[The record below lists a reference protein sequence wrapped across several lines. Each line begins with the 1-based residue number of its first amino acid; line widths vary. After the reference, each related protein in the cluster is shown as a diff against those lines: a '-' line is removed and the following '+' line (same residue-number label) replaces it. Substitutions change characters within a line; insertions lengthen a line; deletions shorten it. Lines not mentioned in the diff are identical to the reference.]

1 MEQDQF
7 QQRLEKLSLLRE
19 QGRDPYAVRKVLAT
33 CTAAEVDSRFEELE
47 GTKQQLAGRL
57 MAKRIHGKAVFVDLR
72 DGTGQVQLFLR
83 IDLMGEEAFNDF
95 IDITDVG
102 DWIWIEGAIFLT
114 RRGQRSVEVTSFKLI
129 SKGLRPL
136 PEKWHGL
143 SDVEQ
148 RYRQRYLDLVAN
160 PEVKEVFLKRS
171 RLILAMRQEFAA
183 RGFLEVETPIL
194 QPIYGGAA
202 AKPFLTHHNALD
214 CNLYL
219 RIAPE
224 LYLKRLLVGGF
235 DKVFELN
242 RNFRNEGISPK
253 HNPEFTMVEC
263 YQAYADYHDMMNL
276 TEQLL
281 YAALMAIDGNLEIN
295 YLDQQLNFTPP
306 FRRLKLVEAIQE
318 ATGVDILEI
327 ETDADAARVVKEK
340 GLDLTTKPTPASV
353 IDALFDEHVQPG
365 LQQPTFVID
374 YPAVISPLAKRK
386 ADAPRLTERFE
397 LFVAGME
404 LANAFSELN
413 DPLDQRARFEAQMA
427 DYAAGDEEAHQL
439 DEDFLRALE
448 VGMPPAGGLGIG
460 IDRLVMIVTD
470 QRNLRDVILF
480 PTLKPKPVE

>member
-19 QGRDPYAVRKVLAT
+19 QGRDPYAVRKVLTT

-102 DWIWIEGAIFLT
+102 DWIWIEGVIFLT
-114 RRGQRSVEVTSFKLI
+114 RRGQRSVEVTSFQLI

-214 CNLYL
+214 CDLYL

-281 YAALMAIDGNLEIN
+281 YASLMAIDGNLEIS
-295 YLDQQLNFTPP
+295 YLDHQLNFTPP

-340 GLDLTTKPTPASV
+340 GLDLTAKPTPASV

-386 ADAPRLTERFE
+386 ADDPRLTERFE

>member
-7 QQRLEKLSLLRE
+7 HQRLEKLSLLRE
-19 QGRDPYAVRKVLAT
+19 QGRDPYTVRKVQVT

-83 IDLMGEEAFNDF
+83 LDLMGEEAFNDF
-95 IDITDVG
+95 IETTDVG
-102 DWIWIEGAIFLT
+102 DWIWVEGTIFLT
-114 RRGQRSVEVTSFKLI
+114 RRGQRSVEVTSFQLI

-171 RLILAMRQEFAA
+171 RLILAIRQEFAA

-214 CNLYL
+214 CDLYL

-281 YAALMAIDGNLEIN
+281 YAALMAIDDTLEVS
-295 YLDQQLNFTPP
+295 YMDHQLNFTPP

-318 ATGVDILEI
+318 AAGVDILEI

-340 GLDLTTKPTPASV
+340 GLDLTAKPTPASV

-365 LQQPTFVID
+365 LMQPTFVID

-386 ADAPRLTERFE
+386 ADDPRLTERFE

-427 DYAAGDEEAHQL
+427 EYAAGDEEAHQL